1 MRHLLASPLMLICF
15 GLPLFAQ
22 TKVPPEAQ
30 APAASKPPVCAAAVV
45 NRAEFFHTERGLAPL
60 AHGNQELYRDFQRRR
75 DVLALLKQRR
85 RDVAGELVRATG
97 WPDTRLAKSEQLAAL
112 GQEIGRREQE
122 LRSLY
127 EGRVKGTLE
136 PFARDV
142 EEALKAFAKERG
154 YSLVIDAGDAPG
166 EVLYFAESCDIT
178 REFIAAFNR
187 RLAAAAP

>member
-15 GLPLFAQ
+15 GLPLIAQ
-22 TKVPPEAQ
+22 TK
-30 APAASKPPVCAAAVV
+30 APAVSKTSVCAAAVI

-60 AHGNQELYRDFQRRR
+60 AHGNQELYQDFQRRR

-85 RDVAGELVRATG
+85 RDLAGDLVRSPG
-97 WPDTRLAKSEQLAAL
+97 LPDARLAKSEQLAAL

-127 EGRVKGTLE
+127 GGRVKGTLE

-166 EVLYFAESCDIT
+166 EVLYVAEGCDIT

-187 RLAAAAP
+187 RLAAAP